1 MKRRRR
7 RRRRRFAVGRN
18 EHLIDVLV
26 EPVRLKRERENHE
39 RDGKR
44 DKSDAQIAVVLGRV
58 ASGGETRSS
67 ARVINERR
75 SGRNRR
81 SELTRPPQARSNA
94 VSRRELIICRA
105 VWH

>member
-7 RRRRRFAVGRN
+7 RSFAVGRN

-58 ASGGETRSS
+58 ASGGETCSS

-75 SGRNRR
+75 SGRNGCA
-81 SELTRPPQARSNA
+81 ELTRPPQTRSYA
-94 VSRRELIICRA
+94 VGRRELVVCRA

>member
-1 MKRRRR
+1 M
-7 RRRRRFAVGRN
+7 
-18 EHLIDVLV
+18 
-26 EPVRLKRERENHE
+26 RLKRKRENHE

-67 ARVINERR
+67 ARVINKRW
-75 SGRNRR
+75 SCRNRR
-81 SELTRPPQARSNA
+81 AELTRTPQTRSDA
-94 VSRRELIICRA
+94 VRRRELVVCRA